1 MEWTDPT
8 RYVLWRDYQWNSCGP
23 SRISGHGRHK
33 IGVVQ
38 LQIWDF
44 FSVKSGYSKNREN
57 LAKPD
62 VYAASSLSKHH
73 ELFGPEYGRSQRY
86 PKSGFFSL
94 EYLSKCTVYSG
105 KSVLRRELYLILSA
119 IMPISNPR
127 PLSTSFYSAPRR
139 QTSGFTRPWPIDI
152 SNLGLSRIEEWLVD
166 FKHTSVSSELPS
178 VILWHMWKTRNDC
191 VLRAHNPEPNQ
202 LVESAIAMNESILW

>member
-1 MEWTDPT
+1 MFYEETINEILAVPLGSQAVEDTKLVWS
-8 RYVLWRDYQWNSCGP
+8 NS
-23 SRISGHGRHK
+23 
-33 IGVVQ
+33 
-38 LQIWDF
+38 
-44 FSVKSGYSKNREN
+44 KSGTFFPWRAGTVKTERILQNQMFIQ
-57 LAKPD
+57 LHP
-62 VYAASSLSKHH
+62 LSKPH

-127 PLSTSFYSAPRR
+127 PLSTSFYSAPGR
-139 QTSGFTRPWPIDI
+139 QTSGFTRPWPVDI